1 MAQESQKEA
10 GQDEKS
16 ERDPTNRI
24 FRRQS
29 TRNLQADKQLEEEEE
44 DSPGCQTP
52 DKVKKSSR
60 ASDVKGPKAAA
71 AK

>member
-1 MAQESQKEA
+1 MVQESQKEA

-29 TRNLQADKQLEEEEE
+29 TRNLQADKQLEEEE

>member
-1 MAQESQKEA
+1 MVQESQKEA

-29 TRNLQADKQLEEEEE
+29 TRNLQADKQLEEEE
-44 DSPGCQTP
+44 DSLGCQTP